1 MLTSSRPR
9 ITWEKKILNNNNHI
23 LLVCIVWYI
32 SLVIPIHK
40 DKFLV
45 WTSLGVAGGRCWQRP
60 WDKVHSRISCPT
72 HHFGKCQPR
81 QIHLC
86 LLRML
91 QKGNKFLGCCNYCII
106 YEWNRCHLCSK
117 PLLDNIPIQTELTEY
132 SRVNVVP
139 PLSHKLECEFCNN
152 DHPINAL
159 YTERYQGFLGS
170 PKTFY
175 TIPWFYQTLI
185 QQ

>member
-132 SRVNVVP
+132 SRVNVLP

-170 PKTFY
+170 PKMFY
-175 TIPWFYQTLI
+175 TIPCI
-185 QQ
+185 I